1 MTVYLPEKISIGGTD
16 LRIEYPEKIN
26 NNLLGQVC
34 VAEGVIRIAQKY
46 NCAVGDIEQSN
57 SSKANTFYHELTH
70 AILTTMGEHE
80 LNENEKFVCVFS
92 SFLAS
97 SMQQIIE
104 IEFDKDGR

>member
-1 MTVYLPEKISIGGTD
+1 MTVFLPEKISIGGTD
-16 LRIEYPEKIN
+16 LKIEYPEKIN

-34 VAEGVIRIAQKY
+34 VAEGVLRIAQKY
-46 NCAVGDIEQSN
+46 NCTVGDIEQSD

-80 LNENEKFVCVFS
+80 LNENEKFVCAFS

-97 SMQQIIE
+97 AMQQVIE
-104 IEFDKDGR
+104 IEFKQD